1 MLSGRIDRGAYTM
14 TGTRLSCRLLLALGI
29 FCAVLDGHADD
40 AAFEACLKETVER
53 EALAG
58 MSAAVAINGALR
70 WSGGAGFADV
80 ENEVPMRG
88 DTVHRIAS
96 ISKPIAAVG
105 AMLLV
110 QRGTLSLDDTAR
122 KFVASWPERYPPITL
137 RQLLSHTSG
146 IRHYRGG
153 EASTMTAYPHMRRAL
168 HAFKDDA
175 LDAQPGEKYL
185 YTTYGY
191 TLMGAMMEAAAGER
205 LHPFLKREVWEPAGM
220 VSTTFEFAGEL
231 VPRRASGYTRD
242 SKGALRNAPYTDL
255 SVKYAG
261 GGMISTAEDL
271 VRFGLAFEQGHLV
284 DTATRDS
291 MLERATLNDGSKTGY
306 GLGWNIGKADT
317 KRSPYSHS
325 GGQAGT
331 STHLAIHPQ
340 EGIVIAILCNVDGA
354 GGAVSAVNRKL
365 LELAR
370 KLPLE

>member
-1 MLSGRIDRGAYTM
+1 M
-14 TGTRLSCRLLLALGI
+14 TGMRIYHRLLLPLGILCAALG
-29 FCAVLDGHADD
+29 ARADE
-40 AAFEACLKETVER
+40 AALESCLKQAVQR
-53 EALAG
+53 ESLPG
-58 MSAAVAINGALR
+58 MSAAVAVRDELH

-110 QRGTLSLDDTAR
+110 QQEKLRLEDTAR
-122 KFVASWPERYPPITL
+122 MHVTTWPETYPPITL

-153 EASTMTAYPHMRRAL
+153 EASTMAAYPHLRRAL

-175 LDAQPGEKYL
+175 LDAQPGEKYI

-191 TLMGAMMEAAAGER
+191 TLMGAMMEAAAGEK

-231 VPRRASGYTRD
+231 VPKRARGYTRD
-242 SKGALRNAPYTDL
+242 SKGVLRNAPYTDL
-255 SVKYAG
+255 SVKYPG
-261 GGMISTAEDL
+261 GGMLSTAEDL
-271 VRFGLAFEQGHLV
+271 VRFGMAFQQGQLV
-284 DTATRDS
+284 DTTTRDI
-291 MLERATLNDGSKTGY
+291 MLRPTELNDGSETRY
-306 GLGWNIGKADT
+306 GLGWNLGKKENGNGAYT
-317 KRSPYSHS
+317 HS

-331 STHLAIHPQ
+331 TTHLAIHPE

-354 GGAVSAVNRKL
+354 HDSVSGVYREL

-370 KLPLE
+370 KAALGSAL

>member
-1 MLSGRIDRGAYTM
+1 M

-29 FCAVLDGHADD
+29 FCAALDGHAGS
-40 AAFEACLKETVER
+40 AAFETCLQEAVER

-58 MSAAVAINGALR
+58 MSAAVAIEGALR
-70 WSGGAGFADV
+70 WSGGAGFADI

-96 ISKPIAAVG
+96 ISKPISAVG

-110 QRGTLSLDDTAR
+110 QRGKLRLEDTAR
-122 KFVASWPERYPPITL
+122 EHVPSWPERYPPITL

-153 EASTMTAYPHMRRAL
+153 EALTMTAYPHLRRAL

-175 LDAQPGEKYL
+175 LEAQPGEKYI

-191 TLMGAMMEAAAGER
+191 TLMGAMMEAAAGEK
-205 LHPFLKREVWEPAGM
+205 LHPFLKREVWDPAGM

-231 VPRRASGYTRD
+231 VPRRARGYTRD
-242 SKGALRNAPYTDL
+242 ARGALRNAPYTDL
-255 SVKYAG
+255 SVKYPG
-261 GGMISTAEDL
+261 GGMLSTAEDL
-271 VRFGLAFEQGHLV
+271 ARFGMAFQQGQLV
-284 DTATRDS
+284 NAATRDA
-291 MLERATLNDGSKTGY
+291 MLEPATLNNGGKTGY
-306 GLGWNIGKADT
+306 GLGWSLGKRDA
-317 KRSPYSHS
+317 KEGSYSHS

-340 EGIVIAILCNVDGA
+340 EGIVIAILCNVDGS
-354 GGAVSAVNRKL
+354 GGAVSAVYREL

-370 KLPLE
+370 KAALE